1 MTCYGQVKPDAA
13 QASWWAM
20 CSLLAGEGVFGAG
33 GQWGA
38 TACILMGSSGRGDGL
53 EDRTHPKMCMGHL
66 TILPAAS
73 DQPQTLFTSS
83 LETMPGCEWKRRSW
97 CLPMLSIHQLH
108 KTSVT
113 PLCSQKCWELAL
125 RCPGERKQHIII
137 ISAHFSLQKQSF
149 QEQIAR
155 LHLSAALQSSRT
167 PVSFLAL
174 SPSEENLLQ
183 IQSLGRRAVCGNRV
197 KP

>member
-83 LETMPGCEWKRRSW
+83 LETMPGYEWKRQSW
-97 CLPMLSIHQLH
+97 CPHAFHSPAAQNLHNPTVLPE
-108 KTSVT
+108 V
-113 PLCSQKCWELAL
+113 
-125 RCPGERKQHIII
+125 
-137 ISAHFSLQKQSF
+137 
-149 QEQIAR
+149 
-155 LHLSAALQSSRT
+155 
-167 PVSFLAL
+167 
-174 SPSEENLLQ
+174 
-183 IQSLGRRAVCGNRV
+183 LGAGTEV
-197 KP
+197 PW